1 MLIFTSSSTLLSPPI
16 TAFWFLNAWKVF
28 QPTAVEISFPLPC
41 QNGRDQVKIIWV
53 TTLWW
58 GLCLHSWYEVA
69 NSPIWNANKVI
80 VRTPRVDIHGQL
92 WCLSSCFTSL
102 PDWVLNV
109 SSAPRAEWTDES
121 KEMHQWINVVC
132 LSTGSLGQ
140 FTGIA
145 RPEVSCR
152 LTLAHHSAMQCP
164 WKGVCGL
171 SIVSLAFW
179 TLGFVGWKG
188 ASARSLLGCKAR
200 SKVPVWKKI
209 HKAKLR

>member
-1 MLIFTSSSTLLSPPI
+1 MLIFKSSSTLLSPTT

-80 VRTPRVDIHGQL
+80 VRTPCVDIHGQL

-102 PDWVLNV
+102 PDYVFCSTGRVN
-109 SSAPRAEWTDES
+109 R
-121 KEMHQWINVVC
+121 WIQRDASMNKC
-132 LSTGSLGQ
+132 LSVSRQPGSVHWNCTSWSQL
-140 FTGIA
+140 
-145 RPEVSCR
+145 
-152 LTLAHHSAMQCP
+152 
-164 WKGVCGL
+164 
-171 SIVSLAFW
+171 
-179 TLGFVGWKG
+179 
-188 ASARSLLGCKAR
+188 
-200 SKVPVWKKI
+200 
-209 HKAKLR
+209 